1 MYIYNMFVLLSNLF
15 IWDNFGLLN
24 FGVRLSDVE
33 GVEDRGCDSWVVS
46 ILLDIEDIGDFWEDG
61 GLVLLRC
68 VGDLFFSFFKVF
80 LVLELIV

>member
-1 MYIYNMFVLLSNLF
+1 M
-15 IWDNFGLLN
+15 
-24 FGVRLSDVE
+24 RLSDVE

-46 ILLDIEDIGDFWEDG
+46 ILLDFEDFWEDG

-80 LVLELIV
+80 LVLELIVYILLDVIVLNK

>member
-1 MYIYNMFVLLSNLF
+1 M
-15 IWDNFGLLN
+15 
-24 FGVRLSDVE
+24 RLSDVE

-46 ILLDIEDIGDFWEDG
+46 ILLDIEDIGDFWDG

>member
-1 MYIYNMFVLLSNLF
+1 M
-15 IWDNFGLLN
+15 
-24 FGVRLSDVE
+24 RLSDVE